1 MFVGQTKR
9 SEGQEKD
16 EDDTLPLGENLCEQE
31 DGNSREDG
39 LERKEEDDG

>member
-16 EDDTLPLGENLCEQE
+16 KDDSLPLAENLREQE

-39 LERKEEDDG
+39 LQRKEEDDG